1 MGRLLSGLA
10 AGAIFVLVPLY
21 TTEIADEKS
30 RGVLGSF
37 FIFSINLGTLL
48 MFVTGAY
55 TSYRVNALIMMVLPI
70 VFLVTFYLVN
80 PETPQY
86 LFKKGK
92 VQEAE
97 KCLKFLR
104 GVSKAQ
110 QTPESVKNE
119 LLMISQR
126 IEENAERGNFSILEE
141 LSEFSHYVFSF
152 YLLNKP
158 RENFPTFCAR
168 EQVTEVR
175 DAVCS
180 LALHSLLYNSFAAVL
195 SSSTTQLIF
204 SSKLARVFRLTIR
217 QSSLR

>member
-1 MGRLLSGLA
+1 M
-10 AGAIFVLVPLY
+10 LVPLY

-55 TSYRVNALIMMVLPI
+55 TSYRVNAIIMVIFPI
-70 VFLVTFYLVN
+70 IFLVTFYLIN

-104 GVSKAQ
+104 GVGKSQ
-110 QTPESVKNE
+110 TTPESVKNE

-126 IEENAERGNFSILEE
+126 IEETAESGNVSVLEE
-141 LSEFSHYVFSF
+141 LSEFSLFFCNICST
-152 YLLNKP
+152 N
-158 RENFPTFCAR
+158 REQLFQAINFPI
-168 EQVTEVR
+168 EQVTEVH
-175 DAVCS
+175 DV
-180 LALHSLLYNSFAAVL
+180 V
-195 SSSTTQLIF
+195 
-204 SSKLARVFRLTIR
+204 
-217 QSSLR
+217 